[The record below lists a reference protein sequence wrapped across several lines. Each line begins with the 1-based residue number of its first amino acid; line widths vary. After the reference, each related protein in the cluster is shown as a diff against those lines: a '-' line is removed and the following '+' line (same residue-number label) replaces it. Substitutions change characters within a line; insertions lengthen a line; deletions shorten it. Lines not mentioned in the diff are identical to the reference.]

1 MYNSKMPSQDE
12 LPSSKKLIQST
23 VISFIVALV
32 LLVTVVMPAEY
43 AIDPT
48 GVGRFLGLTEMGEIK
63 AQLEAEALADRE
75 LQMRAVNREVVPDSE
90 SLAKETMPSADV
102 VQTAEHQSVETVE
115 TVETEKPSEPAEQ
128 PWRDEVTFTLTP
140 GEGTEYKLSMEEG
153 TTAQFSWISKGGP
166 VNYDTHGN
174 GSGQSISYEKG
185 RGVPA
190 QEGELIA
197 AFTGKH
203 GWFFRNRNK
212 QDVVLI
218 LRTKGEYAQL
228 KRM

>member
-12 LPSSKKLIQST
+12 LPSSKQLIRST
-23 VISFIVALV
+23 ILSIIVAGV
-32 LLVTVVMPAEY
+32 LLLAVVLPAEY

-48 GVGRFLGLTEMGEIK
+48 GAGRFLGLTDMGEIK
-63 AQLEAEALADRE
+63 VQLEAEALADRE
-75 LQMRAVNREVVPDSE
+75 QQIRAVSGETTQASA
-90 SLAKETMPSADV
+90 SLAKDSQSIADV
-102 VQTAEHQSVETVE
+102 EQVVEERTVE
-115 TVETEKPSEPAEQ
+115 TVKQEQASVPVVQ
-128 PWRDEVTFTLTP
+128 PWRDEVTFTLSP
-140 GEGTEYKLSMEEG
+140 GEGTEYKLTMEEG
-153 TTAQFSWISKGGP
+153 AKAQFSWISEGGP

-185 RGVPA
+185 RGVPE

-197 AFTGKH
+197 AFNGKH

-218 LRTKGEYAQL
+218 LRTRGEYGEL
-228 KRM
+228 KRML

>member
-12 LPSSKKLIQST
+12 LPSSKQLIRST
-23 VISFIVALV
+23 ILSIIVAGV
-32 LLVTVVMPAEY
+32 LLLTVVLPAEY

-48 GVGRFLGLTEMGEIK
+48 GAGRFLGLTDMGEIK

-75 LQMRAVNREVVPDSE
+75 QQMRAVSAEIDPASA
-90 SLAKETMPSADV
+90 SLANDSQSIAD
-102 VQTAEHQSVETVE
+102 AEPVAEEPTVE
-115 TVETEKPSEPAEQ
+115 TVNPEQASVPVVQ
-128 PWRDEVTFTLTP
+128 PWRDEVTFTLSP

-153 TTAQFSWISKGGP
+153 AKAQFSWSSEGGP

-185 RGVPA
+185 RGVPEQA
-190 QEGELIA
+190 GELIA
-197 AFTGKH
+197 AFSGKH

-218 LRTKGEYAQL
+218 LRTRGEYGEL
-228 KRM
+228 KKML